1 MKLLIVLILLVACS
15 ACTTGN
21 YGTGIY
27 STGQFY
33 SQAFLGQAN
42 LLLKRE
48 AIQKKLLEQDL
59 SPDIRERL
67 QFVLT
72 LRAFAK
78 EELRL
83 PVGKAYATY
92 SDLQRPFALW
102 NVYAA
107 PELSLESQRWC
118 YPLAGCFAY
127 RGYFAEEG
135 AQKEAEAFRKRG
147 FDVKVGGILAY
158 STVGWFDDPVLNTF
172 ILKSEPYLVE
182 LLFHEMAHRKI
193 YIKNDTP
200 FNENF
205 ATAVS
210 MLGSELWYQN
220 RDDGS
225 AYSEY
230 RIRQIRQQTL
240 INLVLD
246 YRVQLNV
253 VFSDEALSEVE
264 KRQNKIRVMQALQKA
279 YQNLKRDSAWD
290 DRYDQWLG
298 TMNNASMAT
307 LSNYQSLVPNFLALF
322 EASER
327 DWSIFYKRV
336 EAISRLDKLARH
348 EALST
353 YQ

>member
-15 ACTTGN
+15 AC
-21 YGTGIY
+21 

-33 SQAFLGQAN
+33 SQAFMGQAD
-42 LLLKRE
+42 LLIKRK
-48 AIQKKLLEQDL
+48 AIQKILLEEDL
-59 SPDIRERL
+59 SADVRDRL
-67 QFVLT
+67 RFVLT

-78 EELRL
+78 EELGL
-83 PVGKAYATY
+83 PVGKAYSTY
-92 SDLQRPFALW
+92 SDLERPFALW

-107 PELSLESQRWC
+107 PELSLESQQWC

-135 AQKEAEAFRKRG
+135 AQKEAETYRKRG

-172 ILKSEPYLVE
+172 ILKSEAYLVE

-210 MLGSELWYQN
+210 LLGSELWYQG
-220 RDDGS
+220 RGDS
-225 AYSEY
+225 STYEEY
-230 RIRQIRQQTL
+230 RIHQIRQQTL
-240 INLVLD
+240 INLVLG
-246 YRVQLNV
+246 YRAQLKLA
-253 VFSDEALSEVE
+253 FSDGASSEAE
-264 KRQNKIRVMQALQKA
+264 KRQNKKRIMGALQEA
-279 YQNLKRDSAWD
+279 YQELKSASKWD
-290 DRYDQWLG
+290 NRYDYWLG

-322 EASER
+322 EASGS
-327 DWSIFYKRV
+327 DWSVFYKRV
-336 EAISRLDKLARH
+336 ENISSLDKLARH
-348 EALST
+348 EALSS

>member
-1 MKLLIVLILLVACS
+1 MKLLIVVILIVACS
-15 ACTTGN
+15 AC
-21 YGTGIY
+21 

-33 SQAFLGQAN
+33 SQALLGQAD
-42 LLLKRE
+42 LLLKRQ
-48 AIQKKLLEQDL
+48 AIQKILLEQDL
-59 SPDIRERL
+59 SPDLRIRL

-78 EELRL
+78 DELRL

-92 SDLQRPFALW
+92 SDLKRPFALW

-118 YPLAGCFAY
+118 YPLAGCFAH

-210 MLGSELWYQN
+210 VLGSELWYQN
-220 RDDGS
+220 RGNGS

-230 RIRQIRQQTL
+230 RRHQVRQQAL
-240 INLVLD
+240 INLVLE
-246 YRVQLNV
+246 YRAQLNE
-253 VFSDEALSEVE
+253 VFTDETLSETD
-264 KRQNKIRVMQALQKA
+264 KRQNKNRVMQSLQEA
-279 YQNLKRDSAWD
+279 YQNLKRDKAWD
-290 DRYDQWLG
+290 DRYDQWLN

-307 LSNYQSLVPNFLALF
+307 LSNYQSLVRNFLALF
-322 EASER
+322 DASER
-327 DWSIFYKRV
+327 DWSVFYKRV
-336 EAISRLDKLARH
+336 EKISELEKLARH

>member
-15 ACTTGN
+15 AC
-21 YGTGIY
+21 

-33 SQAFLGQAN
+33 SQAFLGQAD
-42 LLLKRE
+42 LLLKRR
-48 AIQKKLLEQDL
+48 AIQKVLLEDDL
-59 SPDIRERL
+59 PPDVRGRL
-67 QFVLT
+67 QFVLI

-78 EELRL
+78 EELGL
-83 PVGKAYATY
+83 PVGKAYTTY
-92 SDLQRPFALW
+92 SDLGRPFALW
-102 NVYAA
+102 NIYAA
-107 PELSLESQRWC
+107 PELSLESQSWC

-127 RGYFAEEG
+127 RGYFSEED
-135 AQKEAEAFRKRG
+135 AQREAEVYRKRG

-210 MLGSELWYQN
+210 LLGSELWYQD
-220 RDDGS
+220 RADSS
-225 AYSEY
+225 AYREY
-230 RIRQIRQQTL
+230 RAHQVRQHAL
-240 INLVLD
+240 VNLVLD
-246 YRVQLNV
+246 YRTQLNAA
-253 VFSDEALSEVE
+253 FSNGALSEAE
-264 KRQNKIRVMQALQKA
+264 KRQHKKRIMQALQEA
-279 YQNLKRDSAWD
+279 YRKLKSAREWD
-290 DRYDQWLG
+290 DRYDYWLG

-322 EASER
+322 NASGR
-327 DWSIFYKRV
+327 DWSIFYQRV
-336 EAISRLDKLARH
+336 EDISRLDKLPRH
-348 EALST
+348 EALSA

>member
-1 MKLLIVLILLVACS
+1 MKSLIIVILIIGCS
-15 ACTTGN
+15 AC
-21 YGTGIY
+21 
-27 STGQFY
+27 STSQFY
-33 SQAFLGQAN
+33 SQAFIGQAD

-48 AIQKKLLEQDL
+48 AIQSILLKENL
-59 SPDIRERL
+59 SPDIRDRL
-67 QFVLT
+67 QLVLK
-72 LRAFAK
+72 LRSFAE

-83 PVGKAYATY
+83 PVGKAYASY
-92 SDLQRPFALW
+92 SDLKRPFALW

-135 AQKEAEAFRKRG
+135 AQKEAEVYRQQG

-172 ILKSEPYLVE
+172 LLKSEPYLVE
-182 LLFHEMAHRKI
+182 LLFHEIAHRKI

-210 MLGSELWYQN
+210 MLGSELWYQGHSN
-220 RDDGS
+220 GS
-225 AYSEY
+225 VYAEY
-230 RIRQIRQQTL
+230 RLRQIKQKTL
-240 INLVLD
+240 ISLVLD
-246 YRVQLNV
+246 YRAQLNV
-253 VFSDEALSEVE
+253 VFADMALSDEE
-264 KRQNKIRVMQALQKA
+264 KRQGKTRVMQALQEA
-279 YQNLKRDSAWD
+279 YQNLKADRHWD
-290 DRYDQWLG
+290 DSYDYWLS

-307 LSNYQSLVPNFLALF
+307 VSNYQSLVPNFIALF
-322 EASER
+322 EASQN
-327 DWSIFYKRV
+327 DWSIFYDRV
-336 EAISRLDKLARH
+336 ERVSKLDKLARH
-348 EALST
+348 EALSA